1 MAHERELPAVVS
13 SSSAT
18 AWRLRVIDQ
27 KGVRVFDQALEP
39 RRYLLGR
46 DAQCEL
52 RLPAREVSREHAA
65 LECDERGRW
74 WLVDLGSTS
83 GTFVNGRRVEGRA
96 PLSSY
101 DVAYIGEYRLELG
114 SEEGAASRP
123 TLVLPQGRARRAP
136 ARVRVYEG
144 RFAGRDLR
152 LDRGRV
158 VFGEGPDSS
167 VPLEGEG
174 NAGVRVVIRPLKE
187 GDYEVVDEGS
197 RPGLTV
203 DGRAAFSYRL
213 GGGDVLL
220 GLGPTERQRAN
231 ALDAFGLR
239 YLPSERPLDDDD
251 DRLGPDDEPALDEA
265 DAELAALP
273 PIALEGTP
281 TPPAPPGFVANLL
294 ASQGPWPDI
303 EFGPPVRESMS
314 QTVELRRP
322 ANLKPNDDAAI
333 ADEAPQTARQP
344 LRALGVGAAVAGAA
358 ADGSNAGG
366 APAESSVAGLAAE
379 GANAEAA
386 WGGDEVPTGP
396 GYLGRT
402 VVRSPRSQEA
412 PAPDAAP
419 VSLTAFV
426 RPLATTLSSTP
437 PSTSAVAAR
446 GVDDDEASPLDPLAG
461 AVKRTV
467 RLSELNWPPQ
477 REALRAR
484 AEAGSRR
491 WWLTAGALALGVL
504 VALVLLLNVWRRES
518 PPPAVAESAAP
529 VAPIASAP
537 PSSVPSAG
545 AEATPSSLPV
555 EEAVPSALPSA
566 SVQRPGR
573 GPGGEGVGVKGDD
586 ADVQRKRRL
595 QELCKQRLDCS
606 P

>member
-1 MAHERELPAVVS
+1 MAHEHELPAVAPS
-13 SSSAT
+13 SNAT
-18 AWRLRVIDQ
+18 AWRLRVSDHQ
-27 KGVRVFDQALEP
+27 GARVFDQALEP

-46 DAQCEL
+46 EAQCEL

-83 GTFVNGRRVEGRA
+83 GTFVNGRRVEGRV

-101 DVAYIGEYRLELG
+101 DVAYIGEYRLEFG
-114 SEEGAASRP
+114 SDEGAASRP
-123 TLVLPQGRARRAP
+123 TLVLPPGRARRAP

-158 VFGEGPDSS
+158 VFGEGPDAS

-251 DRLGPDDEPALDEA
+251 DRLGPDDDEPALDEA
-265 DAELAALP
+265 EEELE
-273 PIALEGTP
+273 PIALDGTP
-281 TPPAPPGFVANLL
+281 TPPAPPGLVANLL

-303 EFGPPVRESMS
+303 EFGSPTRGGMS

-322 ANLKPNDDAAI
+322 ANLNPNGDAAG
-333 ADEAPQTARQP
+333 ADEPPQTARQP
-344 LRALGVGAAVAGAA
+344 LRALGGAAGDGGPIAGGASARSGVAAVTSEGA
-358 ADGSNAGG
+358 NAGG
-366 APAESSVAGLAAE
+366 A
-379 GANAEAA
+379 AA
-386 WGGDEVPTGP
+386 WGADEVPMGP

-402 VVRSPRSQEA
+402 MVRSPRSQEA
-412 PAPDAAP
+412 TAPDAAP

-426 RPLATTLSSTP
+426 RPLSTTLSSTSTTTP
-437 PSTSAVAAR
+437 PLTSAVAAR

-504 VALVLLLNVWRRES
+504 VALALLLNAWRRES
-518 PPPAVAESAAP
+518 PPPAVAESVAS

-537 PSSVPSAG
+537 PSGAPPAG
-545 AEATPSSLPV
+545 AEAAPSSVPS
-555 EEAVPSALPSA
+555 EEAAPSALPSA
-566 SVQRPGR
+566 SAHRAGR
-573 GPGGEGVGVKGDD
+573 GPGLEGAGAKSDD
-586 ADVQRKRRL
+586 AELQRKRRL